1 MLYLIEYVSEGVSS
15 HDVVGGW
22 DEKDALLN
30 FYEKHKKLH
39 YYMYDVELL
48 NKMLKNLSIIECVYV
63 LNCMI
68 SKDMRI
74 NGIYKNLEHV
84 YGGEDSAN

>member
-1 MLYLIEYVSEGVSS
+1 MLYLIEYVSEGVYS
-15 HDVVGGW
+15 HDVIGGW

-30 FYEKHKKLH
+30 FYEKHKKRH

-63 LNCMI
+63 FNEMLSVDI
-68 SKDMRI
+68 GI
-74 NGIYKNLEHV
+74 TGIYKNLEHV
-84 YGGEDSAN
+84 YGGEDSAS

>member
-30 FYEKHKKLH
+30 FYEKHKTLH
-39 YYMYDVELL
+39 YYIYDVALL

-63 LNCMI
+63 LNYMI

-84 YGGEDSAN
+84 YGGEDSAS